1 MEIFTVSRQL
11 HQHLGIIPYAS
22 KPAPSTIPVGT
33 RITFP
38 EFGPGDWVCRGSY
51 YAPISGRCV
60 LKRKNL
66 QAVSG
71 PYPTLAEVPNAF
83 DNFIIPDD
91 LLQSPGCPTFEV
103 RVQGRRNGTLSAAQ
117 GFQLS
122 VGTAAASSAFGATTQ
137 TLSSASSAVVRLF
150 GYTTQISSS
159 GNYQTS
165 GIDPFNDGGV
175 MPGGT
180 ITFANLSGAP
190 IRLYARNGSTDSSET
205 WAFHYST
212 LILHLW

>member
-22 KPAPSTIPVGT
+22 KPAPSTVPVGT
-33 RITFP
+33 RIIFP

-51 YAPISGRCV
+51 YAPINGRSV

-71 PYPTLAEVPNAF
+71 PYPTLTEVPNAF

-91 LLQSPGCPTFEV
+91 LLQSPGCPTFEA
-103 RVQGRRNGTLSAAQ
+103 RVQGRRIGTLSAAQ
-117 GFQLS
+117 NFQLF
-122 VGTAAASSAFGATTQ
+122 VGTAETPTVFGSASQALSA
-137 TLSSASSAVVRLF
+137 ASSAVVRLF

-165 GIDPFNDGGV
+165 GVDPFNDGGV
-175 MPGGT
+175 MAGGT
-180 ITFANLSGAP
+180 IVFANLSGAP

-205 WAFHYST
+205 WAFHYCT
-212 LILHLW
+212 LTVV